1 MIFLGVDVGA
11 TKTHALICDET
22 GLVLG
27 FGVAAGG
34 NPEEVGYDG
43 LSRAMQQ
50 AIHQALIQAGILDK
64 EISAAGFGI
73 AGYDWPH
80 QFPEVLAAVQALHL
94 PAKLVIENDAV
105 LPILAG
111 SSTGWGIAA
120 CAGTGNNVRGIDA
133 NGRSG
138 RITGNSAALGEFGGA
153 SEIMQVVLQRLAWMW
168 TGRIQVSSLANRLVA
183 DCGAADLGDL
193 IEGLVAGRYR
203 LQARQA
209 PLVVQA
215 AAEGDLVAQDVI
227 RWNAEELAE
236 SVLAIVQQLNLADEE
251 FEVVMSGHLFA
262 GSELYRQAFQSRVRQ
277 FASKVQF
284 QLLLQPPVIGAVL
297 LAITSMG
304 LDIQGPRTRL
314 LEVDFAF
321 IKTKFTPKNT

>member
-11 TKTHALICDET
+11 TKTHALICDEN

-27 FGVAAGG
+27 FGMAAGG

-50 AIHQALIQAGILDK
+50 AIHQALIHTGIRD
-64 EISAAGFGI
+64 EDISAAGFGI

-80 QFPEVLAAVQALHL
+80 QYPEVLAAVQALHL
-94 PAKLVIENDAV
+94 PPKLVIENDAV

-133 NGRSG
+133 NGRTG
-138 RITGNSAALGEFGGA
+138 RITGNSAAFGEFGGA
-153 SEIMQVVLQRLAWMW
+153 SEIMQGVLQRLAWMW
-168 TGRIQVSSLANRLVA
+168 TGRLQVTPLANKLVA
-183 DCGAADLGDL
+183 DCGAADLEEL
-193 IEGLVAGRYR
+193 IKGLVAGKYR

-215 AAEGDLVAQDVI
+215 AAEGDLVAIDVI

-236 SVLAIVQQLNLADEE
+236 SVLAVVKQLNLMNEAVD
-251 FEVVMSGHLFA
+251 VVLSGHLFEV
-262 GSELYRQAFQSRVRQ
+262 SELYREAFQARVRQ
-277 FASKVQF
+277 SAKEAQF
-284 QLLLQPPVIGAVL
+284 QLLSQPPVIGAVL
-297 LAITSMG
+297 LAIRNMG
-304 LDIQGPRTRL
+304 LDILRPRTRL
-314 LEVDFAF
+314 LEEDFAS
-321 IKTKFTPKNT
+321 IKAKVTAKNT